1 MRTALSDTSTK
12 KQPKAD
18 AGRSSSFVDLGRAL
32 RYLRPYVL
40 PFAGAFISLL
50 AVTGATL
57 VSPQFIRLL
66 IDRGLPHYQAVAGQP
81 HVTVLVDGS
90 WKWII
95 ITSSALVGVAM
106 VRGVFNFLQGYLA
119 EKASQGVAFDLRNV
133 LFSKLQNLSFSYHDQ
148 VQTGQLMTRMT
159 SDVEYVRT
167 FAGQGLLTLLSSVFT
182 LVGTLIV
189 LFVLDVR
196 LGGVSFA
203 MVPLTLAIFAV
214 LVTRVF
220 PLFRRIQQRLGGLNT
235 ILQENLAG
243 VTVVKAFTREPYEY
257 ARYDAANQDL
267 LVENLKVITAIS
279 VAFPVIF
286 LVANLANLAV
296 VWYGGGLVIGGNLS
310 LGTLVAFSTYL
321 AFLLMPIFQLGF
333 TSQTMSRAGASSAR
347 VFEVLDAE
355 SEVRDR
361 PGAKSLVRIEGRVA
375 FDHVSFRYA
384 GQDKNILDDVSFTV
398 EPGETVALVGTT
410 GSGKSTLINLIPRF
424 YDVREGAVKID
435 DVDIRDVTLSSLRS
449 NIGIALQES
458 TLFGGSLRENIAFGR
473 PDATLEEIRAA
484 AKAAKADD
492 FIASFPDGY
501 DTVVGER
508 GVTLS
513 GGQRQRVSIA
523 RTLLVNPRIL
533 LLDDATSSVDAE
545 TEYRM
550 QQALDGLMEGRTSL
564 VIAHRVS
571 TVRRANRILVLDG
584 GTLAADGTHDE
595 LLESS
600 PLYGEIVD
608 SQLDRSI
615 APAAVN
621 VDEET
626 AP

>member
-1 MRTALSDTSTK
+1 MGAL
-12 KQPKAD
+12 
-18 AGRSSSFVDLGRAL
+18 
-32 RYLRPYVL
+32 
-40 PFAGAFISLL
+40 ISLL

-66 IDRGLPHYQAVAGQP
+66 IDKGLPHSQSVPGKPGA
-81 HVTVLVDGS
+81 TVLIDGS

-95 ITSSALVGVAM
+95 IASCALVGLAI

-119 EKASQGVAFDLRNV
+119 EKASQGVAFDLRNT
-133 LFSKLQNLSFSYHDQ
+133 LFTKLQNLSFSYHDQ

-167 FAGQGLLTLLSSVFT
+167 FAGQGLLTLLSAVLT
-182 LVGTLIV
+182 LVGTLAV
-189 LFVLDVR
+189 LLVLDIR
-196 LGGVSFA
+196 LAGVSFA

-214 LVTRVF
+214 LVTRIF
-220 PLFRRIQQRLGGLNT
+220 PLFRRIQQRLGALNT

-243 VTVVKAFTREPYEY
+243 VTVVKAFTREPHEH
-257 ARYDAANQDL
+257 ARYEGANEDL
-267 LVENLKVITAIS
+267 LVENLKVIRVIS
-279 VAFPVIF
+279 MAFPIIF

-296 VWYGGGLVIGGNLS
+296 VWYGGRLVIGQNLS
-310 LGTLVAFSTYL
+310 LGTLVAFTTYL

-333 TSQTMSRAGASSAR
+333 TSNQMSRAGASAAR
-347 VFEVLDAE
+347 VFEVLDTE

-361 PGAKSLVRIEGRVA
+361 PGARVLGAVEGRVTFA
-375 FDHVSFRYA
+375 HVSFRYA
-384 GQDKNILDDVSFTV
+384 GQEKNILDDVSFTV
-398 EPGETVALVGTT
+398 EPGQTVALVGTT
-410 GSGKSTLINLIPRF
+410 GSGKSTLINLVPRF
-424 YDVREGAVKID
+424 YDVRDGAILID
-435 DVDIRDVTLSSLRS
+435 GVDIRDVTVSSLRS

-458 TLFGGSLRENIAFGR
+458 TLFGGTIRENIAFGR
-473 PDATLEEIRAA
+473 PDATLEEIQAA
-484 AKAAKADD
+484 AKTAQADD
-492 FIASFPDGY
+492 FITTFPDGY

-550 QQALDGLMEGRTSL
+550 QRALDGLMEGRTSL

-584 GTLAADGTHDE
+584 GNLVADGSHDE
-595 LLESS
+595 LLYGS

-608 SQLDRSI
+608 SQLERSVK
-615 APAAVN
+615 PASPLDGEGAA
-621 VDEET
+621 T
-626 AP
+626 